1 MQRDPISGN
10 EIPVGGTPKGVRDDI
25 DANIDGQGEVRL
37 SEGEFIIPANVT
49 SFYGPDFF
57 EDLIENATD
66 QMEELGIGDKVAQ
79 RQEMGYGE
87 EESPDFTEEE
97 LMELE
102 NEMSGVIGFASGGLV
117 KSLTPDADDVKPVSQ
132 VDFAGI
138 AASSPTFPALGFHL
152 DGLNPAFPGQT
163 DVKVVP
169 YIGPKGEILNVV
181 IQNGK
186 VITRIPEG
194 FKPQGEGPA
203 VEDGKGEE
211 EEVDRS
217 VRGQQEYNEGPDE
230 GEVGRGG
237 AESNPYGAFGGKNP
251 YELTRDEIMES
262 VTKAGRMAGL
272 GNKGVKAGAALN
284 PFIAGGSLLV
294 QGNSVAQMKALAEVA
309 RSRGDKDLAAQIDEM
324 VDAADGEGI
333 VERIFDKVAT
343 GKGIGNRWKRDYLES
358 GGTIRGFDDTS
369 GKAEPTTS
377 GTTPMSSP
385 RPEGRDPTPS
395 FGRSGDPAS
404 QEGPRSIDRETSL
417 SFGDAAGPSRSTPQ
431 SAQDFVSPSNSG
443 TSTRMSG
450 DKDLSFGG
458 PSVGERNVQSAQ
470 DILDAGGT
478 TNINASREK
487 DEEDEQDFGG
497 GRDFSMPSDPQLGF
511 NKGGLVK
518 KRKKK

>member
-25 DANIDGQGEVRL
+25 EANIDGQGEVRL

-57 EDLIENATD
+57 EDLIENATE
-66 QMEELGIGDKVAQ
+66 QMEELGVGDRVAQ
-79 RQEMGYGE
+79 RQEMGYGQ

-117 KSLTPDADDVKPVSQ
+117 KSLTPNADDVKPVSQ
-132 VDFAGI
+132 VDFGGI

-194 FKPQGEGPA
+194 FKPQGQAPE
-203 VEDGKGEE
+203 VKQDSTGEE
-211 EEVDRS
+211 ETVDRS
-217 VRGQQEYNEGPDE
+217 VRGQQRYNEGPDE
-230 GEVGRGG
+230 GEVGRGMG
-237 AESNPYGAFGGKNP
+237 ESNPYGAFGGKNP

-294 QGNSVAQMKALAEVA
+294 QGNSVARMKALAEVA
-309 RSRGDKDLAAQIDEM
+309 RSRGDKELAAQIDEM
-324 VDAADGEGI
+324 VDAADGEGV

-369 GKAEPTTS
+369 GKAESTSRTPT
-377 GTTPMSSP
+377 SSP

-395 FGRSGDPAS
+395 YTGTRSGDPAS
-404 QEGPRSIDRETSL
+404 QEGPTSIDRETNL
-417 SFGDAAGPSRSTPQ
+417 SFGDASGPSRSTPQ
-431 SAQDFVSPSNSG
+431 SAQDFISPSSSG
-443 TSTRMSG
+443 TSTRMSS
-450 DKDLSFGG
+450 DDDLSFGG
-458 PSVGERNVQSAQ
+458 PSIGERNVQSAQ

-478 TNINASREK
+478 TNINASRE
-487 DEEDEQDFGG
+487 DEEDKQSFGG
-497 GRDFSMPSDPQLGF
+497 NDFSMSSDPELKF